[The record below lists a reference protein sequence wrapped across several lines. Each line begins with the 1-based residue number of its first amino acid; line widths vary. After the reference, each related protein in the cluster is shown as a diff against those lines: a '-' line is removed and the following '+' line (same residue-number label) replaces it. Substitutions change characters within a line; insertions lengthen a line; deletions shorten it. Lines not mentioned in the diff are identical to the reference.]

1 MAREGLYQG
10 EEVDMGLQ
18 KRMQRFEQ
26 MVLEMGSLDDI
37 TIEHELPFISNIMI
51 ANYLPMFHLPQIK
64 PYDGQ
69 RDPTEHLELYR
80 TLIEVQGASQVI
92 LCRAFPLTLVGAAR
106 RWFRRLQPHFISSF
120 RDFSRDFTSHFRSAR
135 QRGKLVTYLLTVKQQ
150 EGETLK
156 DYIIRYNNEL
166 IQVDGY
172 DNGITL
178 SGIIE
183 GLRMRKLW

>member
-10 EEVDMGLQ
+10 KEVDMGLQ
-18 KRMQRFEQ
+18 ERMQRFEQ
-26 MVLEMGSLDDI
+26 MVREMGSLDYI
-37 TIEHELPFISNIMI
+37 TVEHKLPFISNIVI
-51 ANYLPMFHLPQIK
+51 AKYPPMFHLPQME

-69 RDPTEHLELYR
+69 RDPTEHLELYC
-80 TLIEVQGASQVI
+80 TLMEVQGASQAI

-120 RDFSRDFTSHFRSAR
+120 RDLSREFTSHFRSAR
-135 QRGKLVTYLLTVKQQ
+135 QKGKLVTYLLTVKQQ

-156 DYIIRYNNEL
+156 DYIRRYNNE
-166 IQVDGY
+166 ITQVDGY
-172 DNGITL
+172 DDGIAL
-178 SGIIE
+178 SSIME